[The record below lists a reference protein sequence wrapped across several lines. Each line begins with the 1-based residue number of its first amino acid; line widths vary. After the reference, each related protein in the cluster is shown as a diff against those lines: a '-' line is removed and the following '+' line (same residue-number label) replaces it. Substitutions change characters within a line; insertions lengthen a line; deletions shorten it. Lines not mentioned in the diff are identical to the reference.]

1 MHAWYRP
8 LLIAAL
14 ICLPGLAQAPAQVAP
29 PQADP
34 LLCSFWSQ
42 VKDSFAKGDAQAV
55 SAFIHFPVGVEIRKK
70 NRSLSKRAFLQN
82 FNKAISPEIKKFI
95 IESDCAELDQA
106 RGKWAI
112 GQGSLLIWVDM
123 FYVNDDPKGPT
134 EFKICAIWPHG
145 VVLPKEQ
152 K

>member
-1 MHAWYRP
+1 M
-8 LLIAAL
+8 
-14 ICLPGLAQAPAQVAP
+14 LAQTSAQVAP

-42 VKDSFAKGDAQAV
+42 LKDSVAKGDAQAV
-55 SAFIHFPVGVEIRKK
+55 SAFIHFPVRMEVRKK
-70 NRSLSKRAFLQN
+70 NCSLSKRAFLQN
-82 FNKAISPEIKKFI
+82 FNNAFSPEIRRFI
-95 IESDCAELDQA
+95 VDSDCAELEQA
-106 RGKWAI
+106 QGKWAI
-112 GQGSLLIWVDM
+112 GQGSILIWVDE

-145 VVLPKEQ
+145 VVLPKVQ